1 METEARFYASG
12 HTPLRQAVSA
22 KPKASRM
29 QLIFVNKRGL
39 PRRLD
44 LRHPLHALLL
54 LLALTPPLL
63 LAAFIG
69 SRAAG
74 YDGGDANSDAHVAR
88 WRAQIAQQQKD
99 IDAAKRKT
107 AQDVAALGQ
116 QVGTLH
122 AEVIRLDALG
132 ARLVQMAALD
142 RGEFNFSEPPAVG
155 GPLDDGSSAIESTG
169 LQGTLDDLATLLSD
183 RSRQLD
189 VLEHFL
195 LTQKLENRVEPRG
208 EPVDTAWI
216 SSYFGRRSDPFTGQT
231 AHHMGIDFAGRLGS
245 PVKAVADGV
254 VSWSGPRNGYGN
266 MVEVNHGNGLTTRYG
281 HNSKNLVAVG
291 DTVTRG
297 EVIALIGETGRATG
311 PHLHFE
317 VLQDGHP
324 QNPMAYIRNSDKSG

>member
-1 METEARFYASG
+1 
-12 HTPLRQAVSA
+12 
-22 KPKASRM
+22 M

-39 PRRLD
+39 PRRLN
-44 LRHPLHALLL
+44 LRRPLHTLFL
-54 LLALTPPLL
+54 LLALTPPLF
-63 LAAFIG
+63 LAALVG
-69 SRAAG
+69 SRFAV
-74 YDGGDANSDAHVAR
+74 YDGGAGADGHIAR
-88 WRAQIAQQQKD
+88 WREQIAQQQRD
-99 IDAAKRKT
+99 IDEAKRKT

-132 ARLVQMAALD
+132 ARLVQMAGLD

-155 GPLDDGSSAIESTG
+155 GPVEDSASTLESTG
-169 LQGTLDDLATLLSD
+169 LQSTLDDLATLLSD
-183 RSRQLD
+183 RSQQLD
-189 VLEHFL
+189 VLEHFM

-216 SSYFGRRSDPFTGQT
+216 SSYFGRRSDPFTGHT

-324 QNPMAYIRNSDKSG
+324 QNPMAYIRNSDKRS

>member
-1 METEARFYASG
+1 M
-12 HTPLRQAVSA
+12 HI
-22 KPKASRM
+22 
-29 QLIFVNKRGL
+29 IFVSHRRGL

-44 LRHPLHALLL
+44 LKRPVHALLL
-54 LLALTPPLL
+54 VLVCLPPLL
-63 LAAFIG
+63 LAALIG
-69 SRAAG
+69 NRLAVYGGAA
-74 YDGGDANSDAHVAR
+74 DSDAYVAK
-88 WRAQIAQQQKD
+88 WRAQLAEQGRD
-99 IDAAKRKT
+99 IDAAKKKT

-122 AEVIRLDALG
+122 AEIIRLDALG
-132 ARLVQMAALD
+132 ARLVQMAGLD
-142 RGEFNFSEPPAVG
+142 RGEFDFSQPPAVG
-155 GPLDDGSSAIESTG
+155 GPLSDAGSALESNSLQSA
-169 LQGTLDDLATLLSD
+169 LDALAALLSD

-216 SSYFGRRSDPFTGQT
+216 SSYFGRRNDPFTGHV

-254 VSWSGPRNGYGN
+254 VSWSGPRSGYGN
-266 MVEVNHGNGLTTRYG
+266 LVELNHGNGLTTRYG

-291 DTVTRG
+291 DRVERG
-297 EVIALIGETGRATG
+297 QVIALIGETGRATG

-317 VLQDGHP
+317 VLQDGHA
-324 QNPMAYIRNSDKSG
+324 QDPMAYIRNSE